1 MDPASISALLQNGG
15 PYGLIAILC
24 GVIAKLW
31 TDLRDESKGRL
42 DDTKQANTTVYAALK
57 TVDTVIAT
65 LNGSK

>member
-1 MDPASISALLQNGG
+1 MDAASIAALLQSGG
-15 PYGLIAILC
+15 PYGLVAILC
-24 GVIAKLW
+24 VVVVKLW
-31 TDLRDESKGRL
+31 TDLREESKGRL